1 MAQSKKRTGK
11 PALLKELNIG
21 LIMDALQKKGQATRV
36 ELAALTNL
44 SQPTVN
50 LLIGELVKEQTV
62 LSLGIAESTGGRRA
76 EVFALN
82 AKRAALAAIVIRQD
96 RIEAVVTDLDLH
108 SELHEQRLRSE
119 GTSCTEEL
127 FSLLYLLFERRP
139 EIRAVCVG
147 VPGSVSAEGE
157 VFSIPM
163 IPEWEHFALKDEL
176 ESRFP
181 VLVCVMNDMNAIAAG
196 YLPDRAERE
205 KEHVK
210 NFVYLHAEGAG
221 MGAGIVIDGRLYSG
235 FRSFAGE
242 VGSMMLGTVEKTAEV
257 TKRAEVAKAADNRGG
272 REEQKAKISAETAY
286 NEVSVEGYMRNAADH
301 RQRIAILTAAAV
313 NLICVLNPEE
323 ILFGGEVTMEA
334 AAEIF
339 EGCRA
344 YLPET
349 VLPRF
354 QVISDYQKDYFNG
367 LCRQGRELLS
377 RHIQVV

>member
-1 MAQSKKRTGK
+1 MSQSKERTGK

-50 LLIGELVKEQTV
+50 LLIGELVKDQTV

-82 AKRAALAAIVIRQD
+82 AKRAALAAIVIKQD
-96 RIEAVVTDLDLH
+96 RIEAVVTDLNLH
-108 SELHEQRLRSE
+108 SELHELRMRSE
-119 GTSCTEEL
+119 GASCTEEL
-127 FSLLYLLFERRP
+127 FSLLRLLVEKRP

-163 IPEWEHFALKDEL
+163 IPEWEHFALKNEL

-196 YLPDRAERE
+196 YLPDCAERE
-205 KEHVK
+205 EEQRR

-242 VGSMMLGTVEKTAEV
+242 VGSMMLGTAEKAAEV
-257 TKRAEVAKAADNRGG
+257 TKAAGSRAG
-272 REEQKAKISAETAY
+272 REEQKTKISPETAY
-286 NEVSVEGYMRNAADH
+286 SEVSVEGHMRNAADH
-301 RQRIAILTAAAV
+301 AQRIAILTAAAV

-323 ILFGGEVTMEA
+323 ILFGGEVTKKA
-334 AAEIF
+334 AAEIS

-354 QVISDYQKDYFNG
+354 QVIADYQKDYFNG

>member
-1 MAQSKKRTGK
+1 MSQSKERTGK

-50 LLIGELVKEQTV
+50 LLIGELVKDQTV

-82 AKRAALAAIVIRQD
+82 AKRAALAAIVIKQD
-96 RIEAVVTDLDLH
+96 RIEAVVTDLNLH
-108 SELHEQRLRSE
+108 SELHELRMRSE
-119 GTSCTEEL
+119 GVSCTEEL
-127 FSLLYLLFERRP
+127 FSLLRLLVEKRP

-163 IPEWEHFALKDEL
+163 IPEWEHFALKNEL

-196 YLPDRAERE
+196 YLPDCAERE
-205 KEHVK
+205 EEQRR

-242 VGSMMLGTVEKTAEV
+242 VGSMMLGTAEKAAEV
-257 TKRAEVAKAADNRGG
+257 TKAAGSRAGRG
-272 REEQKAKISAETAY
+272 EQKTKISPETAY
-286 NEVSVEGYMRNAADH
+286 SEVSVEGHMRNAADH
-301 RQRIAILTAAAV
+301 AQRIAILTAAAV

-323 ILFGGEVTMEA
+323 ILFGGEVTKKA

-354 QVISDYQKDYFNG
+354 QVIADYQKDYFNG